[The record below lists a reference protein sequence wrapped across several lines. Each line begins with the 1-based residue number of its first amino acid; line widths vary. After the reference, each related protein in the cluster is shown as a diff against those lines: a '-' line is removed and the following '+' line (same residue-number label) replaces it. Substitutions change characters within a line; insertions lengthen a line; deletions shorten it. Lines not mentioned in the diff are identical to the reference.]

1 MMTNLFLVKWVLLQ
15 PQGTNLCGY
24 YVCEFMRVCS
34 KRTSLEE
41 KRVSVHIY
49 IYIFFIHIFIYIY
62 IHDRYN
68 LFIIILD
75 THTYIYI
82 LIYFFF
88 ISYLKLKTRWLKE
101 KTLDTH
107 HLKAIQETIGG
118 FLNDQVLTP
127 GGEFYYD
134 PNM

>member
-1 MMTNLFLVKWVLLQ
+1 M
-15 PQGTNLCGY
+15 
-24 YVCEFMRVCS
+24 
-34 KRTSLEE
+34 
-41 KRVSVHIY
+41 
-49 IYIFFIHIFIYIY
+49 
-62 IHDRYN
+62 
-68 LFIIILD
+68 
-75 THTYIYI
+75 

>member
-1 MMTNLFLVKWVLLQ
+1 MIDTIYLSLFLI
-15 PQGTNLCGY
+15 
-24 YVCEFMRVCS
+24 
-34 KRTSLEE
+34 
-41 KRVSVHIY
+41 HIY
-49 IYIFFIHIFIYIY
+49 IYTNI
-62 IHDRYN
+62 
-68 LFIIILD
+68 LFL
-75 THTYIYI
+75 Y
-82 LIYFFF
+82 LISQ
-88 ISYLKLKTRWLKE
+88 IEDSLVKKE

>member
-1 MMTNLFLVKWVLLQ
+1 M
-15 PQGTNLCGY
+15 
-24 YVCEFMRVCS
+24 
-34 KRTSLEE
+34 
-41 KRVSVHIY
+41 Y

-62 IHDRYN
+62 IFVIDTIYLS
-68 LFIIILD
+68 LFLIHI
-75 THTYIYI
+75 YIYI

>member
-1 MMTNLFLVKWVLLQ
+1 M
-15 PQGTNLCGY
+15 Y
-24 YVCEFMRVCS
+24 
-34 KRTSLEE
+34 
-41 KRVSVHIY
+41 IY

-62 IHDRYN
+62 ICDRYN

-75 THTYIYI
+75 THIYIYI
-82 LIYFFF
+82 HTNILFLYLISQ
-88 ISYLKLKTRWLKE
+88 IEDSLVEGKNPGQTRWLKK

>member
-1 MMTNLFLVKWVLLQ
+1 MIDTIYLSLFLI
-15 PQGTNLCGY
+15 
-24 YVCEFMRVCS
+24 
-34 KRTSLEE
+34 
-41 KRVSVHIY
+41 HIY
-49 IYIFFIHIFIYIY
+49 IYIHTNI
-62 IHDRYN
+62 
-68 LFIIILD
+68 LFL
-75 THTYIYI
+75 Y
-82 LIYFFF
+82 LISQ
-88 ISYLKLKTRWLKE
+88 IEDSLVEGK

>member
-1 MMTNLFLVKWVLLQ
+1 MYTYIYFSYIYL
-15 PQGTNLCGY
+15 Y
-24 YVCEFMRVCS
+24 
-34 KRTSLEE
+34 
-41 KRVSVHIY
+41 IY
-49 IYIFFIHIFIYIY
+49 IYIR
-62 IHDRYN
+62 DRYN

-75 THTYIYI
+75 TYIYTNI
-82 LIYFFF
+82 LFLYL
-88 ISYLKLKTRWLKE
+88 ISQIEDSLVKKE

>member
-1 MMTNLFLVKWVLLQ
+1 MYT
-15 PQGTNLCGY
+15 
-24 YVCEFMRVCS
+24 
-34 KRTSLEE
+34 
-41 KRVSVHIY
+41 HIY
-49 IYIFFIHIFIYIY
+49 IYIFFIHTYIY

-75 THTYIYI
+75 IYIYI
-82 LIYFFF
+82 YIYTNILFLYLIYQ
-88 ISYLKLKTRWLKE
+88 IEDSLVEGKKPW
-101 KTLDTH
+101 TH